1 MKNFK
6 LELFNFNKKLTIDQ
20 TELSAIVEHH
30 IVACDRYSEKE
41 VYSSLNEKLGK
52 FSYDDDVKS
61 LLEGLKSEIDQNT
74 LTADLKD
81 LYRKV
86 ERKNHAHLYRQP
98 LNTILNII
106 SKNSDEEKMESI
118 VNELVIYDWIPEIKM
133 FMLEIKKNP
142 IEIQNYRNS
151 GKGEK
156 VFTLVEKINDGIL
169 AYVVD
174 RWFLFKESEV
184 KQVIP
189 DDYIKEEKEI
199 RRIRLLEEAIKRA
212 EITDKLITFRI
223 DENLRISLSTK
234 DGSLFLNEEKA
245 DVESNLENVFN
256 SPIIPYLKKDY
267 YLILKT
273 VNENLDK
280 FVDLDVAIKV
290 SNLAKPFM
298 EAVAINYK
306 DSMYL
311 YSIDKRTGSRFY
323 QYESVN
329 TMIND
334 IRKELDY
341 DVTTFFE
348 NKLSK
353 ELKHLKA
360 LEDRE
365 QKIENK
371 IKETNE
377 AIDMLKSEGEL
388 LKNDKNLKTAF
399 DNLLIVKHNLIK
411 ESQKIK
417 NDKKTAR
424 RQQSV

>member
-6 LELFNFNKKLTIDQ
+6 LELFNFNKTLTIDQ
-20 TELSAIVEHH
+20 TDIAAIVEHH
-30 IVACDRYSEKE
+30 IVACDKYSEKE
-41 VYSSLNEKLGK
+41 IYSSLNEKLGK
-52 FSYDDDVKS
+52 FTYDNDVKF
-61 LLEGLKSEIDQNT
+61 LLEGLNSEIQQNT
-74 LTADLKD
+74 LTSDLKD

-98 LNTILNII
+98 LNAILNII

-118 VNELVIYDWIPEIKM
+118 VNELVIYDWIPEVKM
-133 FMLEIKKNP
+133 FMMEIKKNP

-151 GKGEK
+151 GKSEK
-156 VFTLVEKINDGIL
+156 VFTLVEKINEGIL

-174 RWFLFKESEV
+174 RWFLFQESEV

-199 RRIRLLEEAIKRA
+199 RRIRLLEEAMKRA
-212 EITDKLITFRI
+212 EISDKLISFRI
-223 DENLRISLSTK
+223 DENLKIALSTK
-234 DGSLFLNEEKA
+234 DGSIYLNEVKA
-245 DVESNLENVFN
+245 EAESNLENVFN

-267 YLILKT
+267 YVILKT
-273 VNENLDK
+273 VSENLDK
-280 FVDLDVAIKV
+280 FVDLDVSIKI
-290 SNLAKPFM
+290 SNLTKPFL
-298 EAVAINYK
+298 EAIAFNYK
-306 DSMYL
+306 DKMYL

-334 IRKELDY
+334 IHKELDF
-341 DVTTFFE
+341 DITSFFE

-353 ELKHLKA
+353 ELKHLKT

-388 LKNDKNLKTAF
+388 LKNDKNLKIAF

-424 RQQSV
+424 KQQSL

>member
-20 TELSAIVEHH
+20 TEIAAIVEHH
-30 IVACDRYSEKE
+30 IAACDRYSEKE
-41 VYSSLNEKLGK
+41 VYTSLNDKLGK
-52 FSYDDDVKS
+52 FSYDNDVKS
-61 LLEGLKSEIDQNT
+61 LLEGLNSEIQQNT

-86 ERKNHAHLYRQP
+86 ERKNMAHLYRSG
-98 LNTILNII
+98 LNSILSII
-106 SKNSDEEKMESI
+106 SKNSDEEKMEAI
-118 VNELVIYDWIPEIKM
+118 VNELVIYDWIPEVKM
-133 FMLEIKKNP
+133 FMMEIKKNP

-151 GKGEK
+151 GKSEK
-156 VFTLVEKINDGIL
+156 VFTLVEKINEGIL

-174 RWFLFKESEV
+174 RWFLFQESEV

-212 EITDKLITFRI
+212 EITEKLITFRI
-223 DENLRISLSTK
+223 DENLKISLATK

-245 DVESNLENVFN
+245 DVESNLENIFN

-267 YLILKT
+267 FMILKA

-290 SNLAKPFM
+290 SNLAKPFL

-311 YSIDKRTGSRFY
+311 YSVDKRTGSRFY

-388 LKNDKNLKTAF
+388 MKNDKNLKIAF

-424 RQQSV
+424 KQQSL

>member
-6 LELFNFNKKLTIDQ
+6 LELFNFNKTLTIDQ
-20 TELSAIVEHH
+20 TEIAAIVEHH
-30 IVACDRYSEKE
+30 IAACDKYSEKE

-52 FSYDDDVKS
+52 FTYDDDVKS
-61 LLEGLKSEIDQNT
+61 LLEGLNSEIQQNS

-86 ERKNHAHLYRQP
+86 ERKNMSHLYRSG
-98 LNTILNII
+98 LNSILNII
-106 SKNSDEEKMESI
+106 SKNSDEEKLEAI
-118 VNELVIYDWIPEIKM
+118 VNELVIYDWIPEVKM
-133 FMLEIKKNP
+133 FMMEINKNP

-151 GKGEK
+151 GKSEK

-189 DDYIKEEKEI
+189 DEYIKEEKEI

-223 DENLRISLSTK
+223 DENLKISLATK

-267 YLILKT
+267 YQILKA

-280 FVDLDVAIKV
+280 FVDLDVAIKI
-290 SNLAKPFM
+290 SNLAKPFL

-365 QKIENK
+365 QKIDNK

-388 LKNDKNLKTAF
+388 LKNDKNLKIAF

-424 RQQSV
+424 KQQSL

>member
-20 TELSAIVEHH
+20 TEIAAIVEHH
-30 IVACDRYSEKE
+30 IAACDRFSEKE

-52 FSYDDDVKS
+52 FTYDADVKS
-61 LLEGLKSEIDQNT
+61 LLEGLNSEIQQNT

-86 ERKNHAHLYRQP
+86 ERKNHAHLYRSG

-151 GKGEK
+151 GKSEK
-156 VFTLVEKINDGIL
+156 VFTLVEKINEGIL

-174 RWFLFKESEV
+174 RWFLFQESEV

-189 DDYIKEEKEI
+189 DEYIKEEKEI
-199 RRIRLLEEAIKRA
+199 KRIRLLEEAIKRA
-212 EITDKLITFRI
+212 EITEKLITFRI
-223 DENLRISLSTK
+223 DENLKISLATK
-234 DGSLFLNEEKA
+234 DGALFLNEEKA

-256 SPIIPYLKKDY
+256 SPIIPYLKRDY
-267 YLILKT
+267 YLILKA

-290 SNLAKPFM
+290 SNLAKPFL

-311 YSIDKRTGSRFY
+311 YSVDKRTGSRFY

-341 DVTTFFE
+341 DVTSFFE

-365 QKIENK
+365 QKIETK

-388 LKNDKNLKTAF
+388 LKNDKNLKIAF

-424 RQQSV
+424 KQQTL